1 MFARKPAAAGHGD
14 LPSAPSRLA
23 ELAPA
28 LLARASALVAN
39 PFIAAGAAGVVFVGG
54 LTTLILVT
62 ADPKAGLPFVRVK
75 LEDRVAELSHMS
87 GPAGFNVEGLH
98 PEAFVGAPAV
108 DAGGQAVVTLP
119 EGGNI
124 VGGSTP
130 EAAPQPTSTRYSVA
144 PLPSAPISGLTE
156 QSPVGALPIISRDGR
171 APYQAY
177 ARPFQPNG
185 KPKVALVV
193 GGLGLNAASTKA
205 AIERLPPEITLS
217 FVAYADGLQRWVD
230 LARANGH
237 EVLIE
242 APMEPIDSV
251 NNDPGPYALKASAT
265 GPETTRRLEWI
276 LARCTGYFGVTN
288 YLGGRFLISDQPML
302 AFLMAL
308 RQRGVAFVDDGA
320 AMKRNLP
327 GLPRASADTVVDA
340 DLSPEAIQKQ
350 LVALEQTASRS
361 GQAFGSAFAYPLT
374 LEVANRWANG
384 LAARGFQLAPV
395 SAITRR

>member
-1 MFARKPAAAGHGD
+1 M
-14 LPSAPSRLA
+14 
-23 ELAPA
+23 
-28 LLARASALVAN
+28 
-39 PFIAAGAAGVVFVGG
+39 
-54 LTTLILVT
+54 
-62 ADPKAGLPFVRVK
+62 
-75 LEDRVAELSHMS
+75 
-87 GPAGFNVEGLH
+87 
-98 PEAFVGAPAV
+98 
-108 DAGGQAVVTLP
+108 
-119 EGGNI
+119 
-124 VGGSTP
+124 
-130 EAAPQPTSTRYSVA
+130 
-144 PLPSAPISGLTE
+144 PI
-156 QSPVGALPIISRDGR
+156 
-171 APYQAY
+171 
-177 ARPFQPNG
+177 
-185 KPKVALVV
+185 
-193 GGLGLNAASTKA
+193 STKA

-350 LVALEQTASRS
+350 LIALEQTASRS

-384 LAARGFQLAPV
+384 LAARGYQLAPV